1 VSSSAAF
8 KWSFVVVTL
17 LSLVWKTVIPTDTPK
32 DLRNELV
39 EFFQR
44 NHFDVAVT
52 ESVLNDMPIMTANTA
67 ACHLQIARVPP
78 DGSYRDLIRSLGTG
92 TTDRIFIVFRG
103 RVYTQQPISW
113 TVLAYLWSRFLR
125 ELGFIRHI
133 TPVIAVVA
141 NSSCEAE
148 RLPWSELRGAS

>member
-1 VSSSAAF
+1 MSSSASF
-8 KWSFVVVTL
+8 KWSIAILTL
-17 LSLVWKTVIPTDTPK
+17 LSFVWKAVIPTDTPS

-44 NHFDVAVT
+44 NHFNVAVT
-52 ESVLNDMPIMTANTA
+52 ERVLNDMPIVLANTA
-67 ACHLQIARVPP
+67 TCHLQIARIPP
-78 DGSYRDLIRSLGTG
+78 NGSSRDLIRSLGTG
-92 TTDRIFIVFRG
+92 TDRMFIVFRG

-125 ELGFIRHI
+125 ELALVKHI

-148 RLPWSELRGAS
+148 RLPWSELPEF